1 MERIPVAGP
10 WVTDREVEYVADA
23 ARNGWYGRWSEYIER
38 FERAFADY
46 VGVPYALSLPSGTAG
61 IHLALATLGI
71 GPGDEVIV
79 PESTWIASASPAVL
93 LGATPV
99 FADID
104 PETWCLDPASFG
116 ANITPHTKAVVVVD
130 LYGSM
135 PDMDQVEA
143 IAARHGIAVI
153 EDAAEALGSVYR
165 GRRAGSFGVAG
176 VFSFHGTKTLTTGE
190 GGMLVTSDPAFYE
203 RARIL
208 ADQGRNPR
216 ERQRLWNNELGYK
229 FKMSALQAAFGL
241 AQVQRA
247 EELVARK
254 REIFAWYRERLADVP
269 GVTLNVEPPGITNS
283 YWMTTAVFARHLGI
297 TREGAMEYFDRNG
310 VDTRPFFYPLSSLPP
325 LAEFRGGPEANPV
338 AYDVSSRGINLPSAL
353 SLSEA
358 QVDRVCE
365 LIRELVDDPALAAA
379 AAPSSRAGALAP

>member
-1 MERIPVAGP
+1 VERIPVAGP

-23 ARNGWYGRWSEYIER
+23 ARNGWYGNWSHYIQR

-46 VGVPYALSLPSGTAG
+46 VGVPYAISLPSGTAG
-61 IHLALATLGI
+61 IHLAMATLRI

-104 PETWCLDPASFG
+104 PVTWCLDPASFE
-116 ANITPHTKAVVVVD
+116 ANITPRTKAVVVVD

-135 PDMDQVEA
+135 AAMDEIEA

-165 GRRAGSFGVAG
+165 GRRAGSFGIAG

-190 GGMLVTSDPAFYE
+190 GGMLVTSDPDFYQ
-203 RARIL
+203 RAL
-208 ADQGRNPR
+208 VLSDQGRNPR
-216 ERQRLWNNELGYK
+216 ERQRLWNDELGYK
-229 FKMSALQAAFGL
+229 FKMSGLQAAFGL
-241 AQVQRA
+241 AQVERA
-247 EELVARK
+247 DELVARK
-254 REIFAWYRERLADVP
+254 REIFSWYRERLASLP
-269 GVTLNVEPPGITNS
+269 GVTLNAEPPGVTNS
-283 YWMTTAVFARHLGI
+283 CWMTTAVFARELGI
-297 TREGAMEYFDRNG
+297 TREGAMDYFDRNG

-325 LAEFRGGPEANPV
+325 LASFGGGREVNPV
-338 AYDVSSRGINLPSAL
+338 AYDVSSRAINLPSAL
-353 SLSEA
+353 CLSEA

-365 LIRELVDDPALAAA
+365 LVRALVADPALA
-379 AAPSSRAGALAP
+379 SSPARVPNAVK